1 MLAETRGQ
9 KIVELDINE
18 ITLLSREEYHQYKDD
33 IDDIGLW
40 WWLCTPS
47 SEDGKVLIVLHD
59 ELGDAKACVNCGGV
73 RPVLRISNLGS
84 NGLTIGSRF
93 YLAHEQWCVISP
105 DLALASRCLTFMPF
119 RCDNGTNYEGSDVEE
134 YLQRWAMENELDIN
148 EAGSRVDLKEV
159 YDTLVEILT
168 S

>member
-18 ITLLSREEYHQYKDD
+18 ITLLSREEYHQYKHD
-33 IDDIGLW
+33 IDDMGLW

-47 SEDGKVLIVLHD
+47 SKDGKVMIVNHN
-59 ELGDAKACVNCGGV
+59 ELDDVGAYVDCGGV
-73 RPVLRISNLGS
+73 RPVLRISNLES
-84 NGLTIGSRF
+84 VGLTIGSRF
-93 YLAHEQWCVISP
+93 YLAGEQWRVISP
-105 DLALASRCLTFMPF
+105 DLALTSRCITFMPF
-119 RCDNGTNYEGSDVEE
+119 RCDDCTDYEGSDVEK
-134 YLQRWAMENELDIN
+134 YLQRWAAGYKLDIQ
-148 EAGSRVDLKEV
+148 EAGNRVDLKEV